1 MSDAKSVGGGKRGR
15 HHRWEDI
22 PKERMTDVVARRF
35 VTAER
40 IMLAQVF
47 LKKGA
52 VVQRH
57 THESEQVTYIV
68 EGALRLWLGNEGAE
82 EEFTVR
88 AGEVLTIPSNV
99 PHRAEAL
106 EDTLDV
112 DVFSPPRQDWLAGTD
127 AYLREGPSR

>member
-1 MSDAKSVGGGKRGR
+1 VTAPERGT
-15 HHRWEDI
+15 HHRWADI
-22 PKERMTDVVARRF
+22 PKERMTDVVERRF

-68 EGALRLWLGNEGAE
+68 EGALRLWLGDDEQ
-82 EEFTVR
+82 EFTVR
-88 AGEVLTIPSNV
+88 AGEVLTIPSNL

-127 AYLREGPSR
+127 AYLREGPRR

>member
-1 MSDAKSVGGGKRGR
+1 
-15 HHRWEDI
+15 
-22 PKERMTDVVARRF
+22 MTDVVERRF

-68 EGALRLWLGNEGAE
+68 EGALRLWLGDDE

-88 AGEVLTIPSNV
+88 AGEVLTIPSNL

-127 AYLREGPSR
+127 AYLREGPHR

>member
-1 MSDAKSVGGGKRGR
+1 MKRGS
-15 HHRWEDI
+15 HYRWADI
-22 PKERMTDVVARRF
+22 AKERMTDVIERRF
-35 VTAER
+35 VSADR

-52 VVQRH
+52 LVPTH

-68 EGALRLWLGNEGAE
+68 EGALRLWLGERGDQ
-82 EEFTVR
+82 EFTVR
-88 AGEVLTIPSNV
+88 AGEVLTIPSNL

-112 DVFSPPRQDWLAGTD
+112 DVFSPPRQDWLDKTD
-127 AYLREGPSR
+127 DYLRQK

>member
-1 MSDAKSVGGGKRGR
+1 MSGEKNVRGGKRGT
-15 HHRWEDI
+15 HHRWDDI
-22 PKERMTDVVARRF
+22 PKERMTDVVERRF

-68 EGALRLWLGNEGAE
+68 EGALRLWLGDGAE

-106 EDTLDV
+106 DDTLDV
-112 DVFSPPRQDWLAGTD
+112 DVFSPPRKDWLEGTD
-127 AYLREGPSR
+127 AYLREGPRR

>member
-1 MSDAKSVGGGKRGR
+1 MTAKQGTQY
-15 HHRWEDI
+15 RWDDI
-22 PKERMTDVVARRF
+22 PKERMNDSIDRRF
-35 VTAER
+35 VSAER

-52 VVQRH
+52 IVPTHV
-57 THESEQVTYIV
+57 HESEQVTYIV
-68 EGALRLWLGNEGAE
+68 EGALRLWLGDAGEQE
-82 EEFTVR
+82 VTVR

-112 DVFSPPRQDWLAGTD
+112 DVFSPPRQDWLTKTD
-127 AYLREGPSR
+127 DYLRSR